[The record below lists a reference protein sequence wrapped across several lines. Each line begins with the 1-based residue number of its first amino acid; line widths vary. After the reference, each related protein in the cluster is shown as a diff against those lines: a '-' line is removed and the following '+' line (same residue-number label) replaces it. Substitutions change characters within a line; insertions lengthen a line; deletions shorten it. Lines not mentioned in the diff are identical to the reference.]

1 MLTGMEFW
9 KDFPITN
16 NNDSNTLP
24 LLPIT
29 SPETWLRLMNHSTAK
44 LGLSYFPPNLLA
56 VPHNFS
62 SFDTIPTNSLVITLP
77 DPDSSRLENNPQ
89 QLDQLIYGLIC
100 TLAGIWVAAW
110 AAWTWYHNGTL
121 LIPRVSPPGS
131 KDVNNDVELGAHT
144 AVVDFVSPETFHA
157 GFLKYY
163 YDVSGDEHQL
173 ADNIFSHSADS
184 HNKREKPVTGEDV
197 EELTKLV
204 QKMYEIDVELFGL
217 QDARYITEDK
227 KDKLRRKREAMLV
240 EAARVVESWADR
252 RWLHINKWEEGEY
265 DTVLEIL
272 DVLREYVE
280 AERQKRVYVY

>member
-9 KDFPITN
+9 KDFPHN
-16 NNDSNTLP
+16 HNDSIFP
-24 LLPIT
+24 LASLT
-29 SPETWLRLMNHSTAK
+29 SPETWLLLMNHSTAK

-56 VPHNFS
+56 VPHNFT
-62 SFDTIPTNSLVITLP
+62 SFDTVPNTTLVITLP
-77 DPDSSRLENNPQ
+77 DPDSPSRLENHPH

-100 TLAGIWVAAW
+100 TLAGVWVAAW
-110 AAWTWYHNGTL
+110 AAWTWYNNGTL
-121 LIPRVSPPGS
+121 LTPRVSPES
-131 KDVNNDVELGAHT
+131 NYSDNDDVELGAHT
-144 AVVDFVSPETFHA
+144 AVDFVSPETFHA
-157 GFLKYY
+157 GVLKYY
-163 YDVSGDEHQL
+163 YDVGGDEHQL
-173 ADNIFSHSADS
+173 ADNIHSHSADS
-184 HNKREKPVTGEDV
+184 GRKRERPVTGEDV

-217 QDARYITEDK
+217 QDARYITEEK

-252 RWLHINKWEEGEY
+252 RWLHINKWEDGEY